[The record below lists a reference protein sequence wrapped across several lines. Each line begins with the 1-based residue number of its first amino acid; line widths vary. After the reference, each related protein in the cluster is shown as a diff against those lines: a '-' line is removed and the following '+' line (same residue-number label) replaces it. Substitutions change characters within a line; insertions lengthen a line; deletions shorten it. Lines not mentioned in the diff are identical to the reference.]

1 MGWLHILKGSLEYI
15 YIHNISLD
23 IVMGFVVERDV
34 NRLHQLTSVSI
45 IFALL
50 ESVFPPE
57 PRLTVPSEFSSAQ
70 IQ

>member
-15 YIHNISLD
+15 YKHNISLD

-34 NRLHQLTSVSI
+34 NCLHQLPSVPI

-50 ESVFPPE
+50 ESF
-57 PRLTVPSEFSSAQ
+57 FSS
-70 IQ
+70 